1 MADVNEVSLSASR
14 QGSTIAECAKSHLVS
29 RASETGTVE
38 VTPDVQKALE
48 LIYLGQTN
56 VAIKAQ
62 EVGLTLEAMK
72 DLFSQYVKNREL
84 SE

>member
-1 MADVNEVSLSASR
+1 MADSIEISVSASCEGPSFGKR
-14 QGSTIAECAKSHLVS
+14 QQSNLVFG
-29 RASETGTVE
+29 APEEGIVE
-38 VTPDVQKALE
+38 VTPEVQKALE

-56 VAIKAQ
+56 VAVKAQ

>member
-1 MADVNEVSLSASR
+1 M
-14 QGSTIAECAKSHLVS
+14 
-29 RASETGTVE
+29 
-38 VTPDVQKALE
+38 TPEVQKALE

-56 VAIKAQ
+56 VAVKAQ
-62 EVGLTLEAMK
+62 ELGLTLEAMK